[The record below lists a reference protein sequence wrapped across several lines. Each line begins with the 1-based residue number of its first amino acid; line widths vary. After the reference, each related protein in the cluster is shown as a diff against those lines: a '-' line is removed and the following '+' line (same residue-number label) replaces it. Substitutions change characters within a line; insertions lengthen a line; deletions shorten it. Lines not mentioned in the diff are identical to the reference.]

1 MTGRYLNLKKVQE
14 QPAAR
19 ALSLANLKLDIKL
32 PLPAKASIAETFD
45 ALENIDDSILDK
57 LRLFSAVLPPREG
70 VWWACLAT
78 KDLESVKNSDT
89 VSPILKAT
97 ERWVFKPNEENL
109 TSVKLMLDSA
119 DVDDESALCGTAA
132 LFSDGK
138 LGPGDLAGFEAPP
151 GEYANAVFGC
161 MIKSWSE
168 HGETLEDH
176 GNLLI
181 ERALDLARGGSGNV
195 TIEKTEPAID
205 DEDIDDDAEIDDDT
219 EIAGDAEI
227 DDPKVKEGDI

>member
-1 MTGRYLNLKKVQE
+1 MTGRYSNLKKVQE

-19 ALSLANLKLDIKL
+19 ALSLSNLKLDIKL
-32 PLPAKASIAETFD
+32 PLPARASIEETFD
-45 ALENIDDSILDK
+45 ALENTEESTLDIF
-57 LRLFSAVLPPREG
+57 RLFSAVLPPREG

-78 KDLESVKNSDT
+78 RDLESVKNADP

-97 ERWVFKPNEENL
+97 EKWVFKPNEENL
-109 TSVKLMLDSA
+109 SAVKLMLDSA
-119 DVDDESALCGTAA
+119 DVEDESSLCGTAA
-132 LFSDGK
+132 LFAEGK
-138 LGPGDLAGFEAPP
+138 LGPGELDEFEAPP
-151 GEYANAVFGC
+151 GAYANAVFGC

-195 TIEKTEPAID
+195 TIEKEEPDIE
-205 DEDIDDDAEIDDDT
+205 DEDIELN
-219 EIAGDAEI
+219 
-227 DDPKVKEGDI
+227 EGDL